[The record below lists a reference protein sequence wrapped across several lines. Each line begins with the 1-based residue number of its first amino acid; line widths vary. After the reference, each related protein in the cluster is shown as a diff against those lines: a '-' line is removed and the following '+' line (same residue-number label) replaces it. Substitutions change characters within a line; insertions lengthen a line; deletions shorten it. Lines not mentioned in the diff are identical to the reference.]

1 MGVTLKEIARILEGS
16 LIGDPELTVASVRP
30 LEEAAPGDICVVWER
45 ALTEAIVNSSASAFV
60 TAPGVRVEGRNLIQV
75 AEPREALIT
84 LLELLH
90 PMPRPP
96 AMIEAGAHVAADV
109 RAADGVYVAA
119 GARIDHGAVLGAR
132 AQIHANAFVGADV
145 VIGEDCIIHPNATV
159 LRGTRIGCRV
169 VIHSGAVIGS
179 DGFGYVRTADGRQR
193 KIPHVGIV
201 EIEDDVEIGA
211 GTTVDRAIFG
221 RTLIR
226 RGTKIDNLVQI
237 AHNTDIGADCCIVAQ
252 AGIAGSSRIGDA
264 AVISA
269 QAGISDHVTVGPRV
283 RVGAQSGVADD
294 VATGDWMGS
303 PALPA
308 ARARRIQAIIKRLPE
323 FYDEFRSLRRLWDRQ
338 VKQLSHA
345 PTAGDEDHHAAHT
358 TTSENGSSG
367 S

>member
-1 MGVTLKEIARILEGS
+1 MRLTLQEIARVLDGS
-16 LIGDPELTVASVRP
+16 LSGDPEIRVASVRP
-30 LEEAAPGDICVVWER
+30 LEQAGPGDICVVWEQT
-45 ALTEAIVNSSASAFV
+45 AIDAIVSSSAAAFV
-60 TAPGVRVEGRNLIQV
+60 TAPGVQVEGCNLIRVGQ
-75 AEPREALIT
+75 PREALVT

-90 PMPRPP
+90 PAPRPP
-96 AMIEAGAHVAADV
+96 AMFEAGAHVAADARCGV
-109 RAADGVYVAA
+109 GVYVAA
-119 GARIDHGAVLGAR
+119 GARIESGAQLGAR
-132 AQIHANAFVGADV
+132 VQVHANAVVGADV
-145 VIGEDCIIHPNATV
+145 VIGDDSIIHPNATV

-179 DGFGYVRTADGRQR
+179 DGFGYVRTAEGRQR

-211 GTTVDRAIFG
+211 GTTVDRAILG

-237 AHNTDIGADCCIVAQ
+237 AHNADIGADCCIVAQ
-252 AGIAGSSRIGDA
+252 AGVAGSSRIGDA

-283 RVGAQSGVADD
+283 RIGAGAGVADD
-294 VATGDWMGS
+294 LASGDWMGS
-303 PALPA
+303 PAVPA

-323 FYDEFRSLRRLWDRQ
+323 IYDELRTLRRSLGRRAQQPDP
-338 VKQLSHA
+338 VS
-345 PTAGDEDHHAAHT
+345 GAADDDQRSRRPAT
-358 TTSENGSSG
+358 GNGESSD